1 MKSTQSIATALLVG
15 LVSVGIATGQES
27 TVERQGRYTI
37 EKVQATYQVNPGGTL
52 YLSASAGAIIV
63 ESTDKNEVHVLAEKR
78 VDEDREDRA
87 RELLDEIEVEMTQ
100 SGDDVRVEA
109 RIYRSRRNRRVP
121 LRFRVSVPRRYNI
134 DLDTEGGE
142 IEIAD
147 LDGNVMARTSGGG
160 IEVGRITGQVEVRT
174 AGGSIEIE
182 EGGSRVIAKTA
193 GGGIKIRRSAGSV
206 EANTAG
212 GSIELGPSGGDVELK
227 TAGGSIRIEESGGR
241 VRAETAGGSISVD
254 GSNGPVDVR
263 TAGGSLRI
271 ENARGAIEAHTSGGS
286 IEAELVVSDSGTDT
300 SCNLETAGGDV
311 TIHLP
316 ENLAATIDAEIRVRD
331 NDSGWGRRDYEI
343 LSDFDIPV
351 EEDSGKD
358 DDRRWRDDSRV
369 TARGDINGGGDRIK
383 LSTAN
388 GDIHILKLRQ

>member
-1 MKSTQSIATALLVG
+1 MKSTQSIATALFIG

-212 GSIELGPSGGDVELK
+212 GSIELGPS
-227 TAGGSIRIEESGGR
+227 
-241 VRAETAGGSISVD
+241 
-254 GSNGPVDVR
+254 
-263 TAGGSLRI
+263 
-271 ENARGAIEAHTSGGS
+271 
-286 IEAELVVSDSGTDT
+286 
-300 SCNLETAGGDV
+300 
-311 TIHLP
+311 
-316 ENLAATIDAEIRVRD
+316 
-331 NDSGWGRRDYEI
+331 
-343 LSDFDIPV
+343 
-351 EEDSGKD
+351 
-358 DDRRWRDDSRV
+358 
-369 TARGDINGGGDRIK
+369 
-383 LSTAN
+383 
-388 GDIHILKLRQ
+388 